1 VRRNSH
7 YPFISPS
14 LTNPWKEIYA
24 TSKHD
29 NSFLPATIPVLTKNT
44 HDNFAENVLDSDT
57 ENECCQ
63 KQKELIDVLKKVRF
77 LVVFFFF
84 LYF

>member
-24 TSKHD
+24 TSKLD
-29 NSFLPATIPVLTKNT
+29 NSFLPANNSSLTQKTN
-44 HDNFAENVLDSDT
+44 NSFAENISDSDN
-57 ENECCQ
+57 ENECCE
-63 KQKELIDVLKKVRF
+63 KQKELIDVLKKVGF
-77 LVVFFFF
+77 
-84 LYF
+84 